1 MWYYVYIIDGGGG
14 VAMPYSEPYDI
25 DEILQ
30 EVEELEEI
38 GEFLNEFDDE

>member
-1 MWYYVYIIDGGGG
+1 
-14 VAMPYSEPYDI
+14 MPYSEPYDI
-25 DEILQ
+25 EEILQ